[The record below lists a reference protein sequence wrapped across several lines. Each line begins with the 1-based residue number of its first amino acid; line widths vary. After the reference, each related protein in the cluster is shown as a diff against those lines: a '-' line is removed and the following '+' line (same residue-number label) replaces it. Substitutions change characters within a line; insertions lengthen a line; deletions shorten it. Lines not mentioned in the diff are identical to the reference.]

1 MSLSLHVKSDRCAP
15 FLNVR
20 RKEDGIIDKVRN
32 YFTVTGHNDHS
43 LRAKK
48 VTFLIHVQEGALKYS
63 YTSSLKASIVH
74 LVRPTNESIKHGRKT
89 VE

>member
-1 MSLSLHVKSDRCAP
+1 MKSIATKLIWKWTGLYVGV
-15 FLNVR
+15 LNVR

-74 LVRPTNESIKHGRKT
+74 LVRPTN
-89 VE
+89 